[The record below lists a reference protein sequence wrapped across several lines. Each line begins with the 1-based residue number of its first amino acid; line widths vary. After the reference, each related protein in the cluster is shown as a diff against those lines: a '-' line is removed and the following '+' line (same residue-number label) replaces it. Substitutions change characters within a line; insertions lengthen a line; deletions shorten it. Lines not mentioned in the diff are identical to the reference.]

1 MKNMHLLRYA
11 ALSEGVSWLL
21 LLFVAMPLKY
31 IGGEPIYVKIV
42 GMTHGVLFLALVG
55 LIASNL
61 MEERLSKKEALR
73 IFVASFI
80 PFGTFITD
88 RSLREEI
95 AALEAA
101 PEHA

>member
-1 MKNMHLLRYA
+1 MHLLRYA

-42 GMTHGVLFLALVG
+42 GMTHGVLFLGLVG

-73 IFVASFI
+73 IFIASFI